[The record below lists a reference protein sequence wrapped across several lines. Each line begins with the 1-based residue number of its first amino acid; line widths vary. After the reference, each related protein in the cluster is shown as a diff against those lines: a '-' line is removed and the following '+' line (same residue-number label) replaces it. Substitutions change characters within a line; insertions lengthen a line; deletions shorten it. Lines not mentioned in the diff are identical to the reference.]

1 MVWFSTFQ
9 SLFRFFKLR
18 FKIYVAGKSYSQPS
32 INVPIG
38 SLPNLFWRGIRGSWF
53 TTLIHRPHSFICHIK
68 KAGNNYKKNNYTK
81 VIIQSIH
88 CSGIFL
94 CSGMFHCPKDLLGGG
109 IQVSYNCF
117 LSPPIS
123 SYHSAV
129 LCYTPPANFVVE
141 TQKRVIIVSL
151 PNNKIINSFSIST
164 IK

>member
-109 IQVSYNCF
+109 AYKFLTIVSYLL
-117 LSPPIS
+117 LSPPIILQYSVIPRRQILS
-123 SYHSAV
+123 SRLKNV
-129 LCYTPPANFVVE
+129 L
-141 TQKRVIIVSL
+141 
-151 PNNKIINSFSIST
+151 
-164 IK
+164 